1 MIKRLAGQIR
11 LRENQI
17 FFCLTIIIGVLAG
30 LAAVLFALTIERA
43 SHAAFGISPSLLRL
57 LLVPTGASL
66 IAGILLAKVFRDVRG
81 NGIPQTGTAYRVDYG
96 KIPAT
101 VPLGKFITG
110 VLSMGS
116 GLSMGPE
123 EPSVQ
128 IGAGVA
134 SLAGRWLRLPQ
145 ERIQALVPIGAAA
158 ALSAAFNTPL
168 AAVLFALE
176 AIIGDFT
183 AGVIGPALIA
193 SVTAVIVE
201 RSLLGNNAL
210 FRAPAFHLVRPA
222 ELLAY
227 AGLGIAGGILSLLF
241 CKGLLLARAFFKKLP
256 GFTLMIQPAMGGLMI
271 GAILIVFPQV
281 MGVGYEYV
289 DQALNGAL
297 ILKTMLALCAVKLVA
312 TIISYASGNAGGLF
326 APSLYLGA
334 MAGGAL
340 GSVFHHF
347 FPGSTADPGVYA
359 LVGMGVLF
367 AGIMR
372 APLTSIVM
380 IFELTQDYR
389 ILAPAIVANL
399 LSFMIS
405 RYYQHAPIYQAL
417 VEPERTLPQSPEIPF
432 RAPAPLPSEEILIA
446 EPVLEPVLEP
456 ILVPTSFTIDNVRRP
471 GTRNAKKPARRLKA
485 ETI

>member
-1 MIKRLAGQIR
+1 MIKRLAVQLR

-30 LAAVLFALTIERA
+30 LAAVLFTLTIERA
-43 SHAAFGISPSLLRL
+43 SHAAFGISPSPLRL
-57 LLVPTGASL
+57 LLVPTAASL
-66 IAGILLAKVFRDVRG
+66 IAGILLAKVFHDARG
-81 NGIPQTGTAYRVDYG
+81 NGIPQTGTAYHVNHG

-116 GLSMGPE
+116 GQSMGPE

-128 IGAGVA
+128 IGAGIA

-145 ERIQALVPIGAAA
+145 ERVQALVPIGAAA
-158 ALSAAFNTPL
+158 AMSAAFNTPL

-176 AIIGDFT
+176 TIIGNFT

-193 SVTAVIVE
+193 SIMAVMVE

-210 FRAPAFHLVRPA
+210 LRAPGFHLVRPA

-227 AGLGIAGGILSLLF
+227 AGLGILGGILSLIF
-241 CKGLLLARAFFKKLP
+241 CKGLLLARALFRKLP
-256 GFTLMIQPAMGGLMI
+256 RFTLMIQPAMGGLMI
-271 GAILIVFPQV
+271 GGILIVFPQV

-297 ILKTMLALCAVKLVA
+297 ILKTMMALCSIKLVA

-340 GSVFHHF
+340 GSVLHHF
-347 FPGSTADPGVYA
+347 VPASTADPGAYA
-359 LVGMGVLF
+359 VVGMGVLF

-372 APLTSIVM
+372 APLTSMVM

-389 ILAPAIVANL
+389 ILAPVIVANL
-399 LSFMIS
+399 VSFMIS
-405 RYYQHAPIYQAL
+405 RHYQPVPIFQALIEPERTL
-417 VEPERTLPQSPEIPF
+417 VEPERTLLPPPEIPLP
-432 RAPAPLPSEEILIA
+432 APAPLPSVEIIPA
-446 EPVLEPVLEP
+446 EP
-456 ILVPTSFTIDNVRRP
+456 ILVPAASTIENVRRP
-471 GTRNAKKPARRLKA
+471 SARNGKKPARRLKA